1 MIALALT
8 ILLSTDTIATSSH
21 TIDEVVV
28 VSAAGEGRKR
38 SAKGQVASI
47 DEHLAELSHVNLV
60 RRGSY
65 AWEPVVN
72 NMQTERVSTTIDGMK
87 IFYACT
93 DKMDPVTS
101 YVESSNLQS
110 ILLNS
115 GLNGNPQSTGNIG
128 GSLDLKLKKVGFS
141 PLPTSP
147 KGEESHPVGS
157 SPLGG
162 IRGGLSS
169 GYETNG
175 HLQVYGADASFS
187 TQRFYTNGGVFY
199 RHADNYKEGGG
210 RRVEFSQFRKVNV
223 FANAGVRLSPL
234 PTSPKREESFTS
246 PSLPTS
252 PKGEESHSVGSS
264 PLGGI
269 RGGLD
274 ILEGTFI
281 FDRATDVGYPALNMD
296 VAKAEAFIT
305 SLAYKHQW
313 LGGFLNSWETKAYYN
328 HITHV
333 MDDTKRPDV
342 EIHMDMPGKSWTS
355 GLYSLLSASNE
366 RHDVQANYDLYYNR
380 LFADMTMYPGGA
392 APMYMVTWP
401 DVGTLNTGLAL
412 TDLMSL
418 TNRQSLK
425 VSAKLAWQTQ
435 RLNNEEGY
443 HALEVFFP
451 GMKQSY
457 HQLTGRVALNYQL
470 SDLNSQFN
478 FGVGWG
484 SRAPTVT
491 EAYGYYLNN
500 TFDQYDYIG
509 NPRLKNESA
518 IELNGAYKLSIPH
531 SQISIGLDA
540 NAFFFNNYIIG
551 QFENRLSPMTVDAE
565 GVKVY
570 GNLDHATIVNTS
582 FTAEW
587 KPLHWLAWNTRL
599 SYAIGRDDKGDPLP
613 LISPFAYTSNFTFVY
628 KRLQGKVELRGNG
641 KQVNYGKKYGETV
654 TPAWVIGNI
663 SGEYTLS
670 IHKYALTLRVGVENI
685 ADKRYTTYSDW
696 CDIPQKGRNLYTNLS
711 VQL

>member
-8 ILLSTDTIATSSH
+8 ILLATDTIATSPH

-28 VSAAGEGRKR
+28 VAAAGEGRKR

-72 NMQTERVSTTIDGMK
+72 NMQTERVTTTIDGMK

-128 GSLDLKLKKVGFS
+128 GSLDLKLRKAGFS
-141 PLPTSP
+141 P
-147 KGEESHPVGS
+147 
-157 SPLGG
+157 
-162 IRGGLSS
+162 
-169 GYETNG
+169 
-175 HLQVYGADASFS
+175 
-187 TQRFYTNGGVFY
+187 
-199 RHADNYKEGGG
+199 
-210 RRVEFSQFRKVNV
+210 
-223 FANAGVRLSPL
+223 
-234 PTSPKREESFTS
+234 
-246 PSLPTS
+246 LPTS

-281 FDRATDVGYPALNMD
+281 FDRATNVGYPALNMD

-313 LGGFLNSWETKAYYN
+313 LGGFLNSWETKVYYN

-342 EIHMDMPGKSWTS
+342 EIHMDMPGRSWTS
-355 GLYSLLSASNE
+355 GLYSLLSASDG

-412 TDLMSL
+412 SDCVRL
-418 TNRQSLK
+418 TEGQSLK

-443 HALEVFFP
+443 RALEVFFP
-451 GMKQSY
+451 GMRRSY
-457 HQLTGRVALNYQL
+457 RQVTGRVALNYQL
-470 SDLNSQFN
+470 SALHSQLNV
-478 FGVGWG
+478 GAGWG

-518 IELNGAYKLSIPH
+518 IELNGAAKFSMLNDRL
-531 SQISIGLDA
+531 SIGLDA
-540 NAFFFNNYIIG
+540 NAFFLSNYIIG

-613 LISPFAYTSNFTFVY
+613 LISPFAYTSNITFAY

-696 CDIPQKGRNLYTNLS
+696 CDIPQKGRNVYVNLS